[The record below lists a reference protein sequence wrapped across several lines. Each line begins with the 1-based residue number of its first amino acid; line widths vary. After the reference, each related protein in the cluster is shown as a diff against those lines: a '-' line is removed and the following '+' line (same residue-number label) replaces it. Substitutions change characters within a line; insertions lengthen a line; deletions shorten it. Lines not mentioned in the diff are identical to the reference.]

1 MMKIEE
7 KIQTKSYYGDNFEI
21 ITTPYTGVDFSQK
34 CFIFPGQGVAE
45 EGMFLPELKRS
56 VAFQTVFYQIDE
68 FCEKNN
74 LAPASLFLTNP
85 KEIKGSKEY
94 PALRN
99 LALFGTEVA
108 LFRHLV
114 SMGIVPSVLTGH
126 SFGEYAQIVC
136 SGAVKL
142 EEMIDIVYHRD
153 LFSPDVNTHGTLVAI
168 SYDTKKLD
176 ELPLNKDKCTI
187 ANLNGPKQIVLSM
200 GADYIDEALMIL
212 KNSRIAFKAL
222 YEVGRPYH
230 SSLMG
235 EVRSN
240 LMEHLKSKNLN
251 LYPLEYDFISSV
263 TGLKYLKGNSIS
275 IDQVNELLTN
285 QLIRPVDF
293 IAQIELVYSSGVQSF
308 IELGP
313 GNTHLGFA
321 KSILFGKKI
330 FTHPSVELIR
340 KSNRSKKNFLSFK
353 VDPDKSKIFKI
364 LSKYIGEITG
374 YEVSDITMFDNF
386 QEDLGIDSLKKAEII
401 FKVLEEA
408 NIVFE
413 DGASISQF
421 QHIGEVVQYLEN
433 SGNNSI
439 LKKTSKRKNNFGR
452 YFKKRVASNLM
463 FKNESATNSIFVLP
477 LSRIVNDIDNLKSE
491 IITLKNQR
499 KSFAFVIEVDLER
512 NLGDLFQS
520 KDETLKLF
528 NIIKDIFQTTF
539 FDIEDLKVILLGRN
553 ESPYYLSLISFFK
566 SLHKELKNFFFKGV
580 LYLKDNDQRLQQDL
594 ANELEEKSCIEV
606 LYNKEGRFSYHFE
619 KIANSDFKSNP
630 YENSVIL
637 SIGGSKGILNHLLGK
652 SKKTKTTTLYILGR
666 TPADEQKLQK
676 AIEPIRKKF
685 KTVNYIQADASKF
698 IDLKKTIESILNHEK
713 KIDFIF
719 NASGAEISKALF
731 KKTTEEMSFELQSK
745 IDPVVLLDQVLKELA
760 YKPKR
765 ILNFSSI
772 VSHFG
777 NDGQCVYSF
786 SNTLLSHS
794 DYFANHS
801 FVHWPPMDRI
811 GMTEDLGI
819 LQKLKDSGVSLMSP
833 KEAGD
838 LFFEECHAELLGNKD
853 FYYLDPKDILLF
865 DYYLMNIP
873 SYAPIWGNLI
883 DPRNTTYL
891 KNYDLRQDSYIL
903 DHHINETCILPAAAA
918 AATFHLYG
926 TKYFKQ
932 LPKIKDLS
940 IKNVL
945 VVNQK
950 TVSYFVQFDHTYS
963 NEVSCSIRSQVD
975 HVEGKL
981 VNQASSLGKAN
992 LDFVAAES
1000 LILSTFYCKKTINY
1014 GKKFQVLQNV
1024 YLDKDLNVC
1033 GVINL
1038 KEIPFYHGYKQFD
1051 HILFA
1056 VEAGLQALS
1065 FKSVRDSV
1073 GLGVPLKFGAIEFS
1087 NTNWSDYLFIRPT
1100 KFRATSKNQVYGD
1113 VEIINQNDEIVMKL
1127 VEVELSIIL
1136 KYDSIPF
1143 ETTNSTWTPYL

>member
-1 MMKIEE
+1 MKIEE
-7 KIQTKSYYGDNFEI
+7 QIQTKSYYGNSFEI
-21 ITTPYTGVDFSQK
+21 VTTPYAGVDFSQK

-56 VAFQTVFYQIDE
+56 AAFQAIFNQIDE

-74 LAPASLFLTNP
+74 IASASLFLTNP
-85 KEIKGSKEY
+85 KEIKSNKEF

-114 SMGIVPSVLTGH
+114 SMGIVPSLLTGH

-136 SGAVKL
+136 SGAISL
-142 EEMIDIVYHRD
+142 EEMIDVVYHRD
-153 LFSPDVNTHGTLVAI
+153 LFSPEVNTHGTLVAI
-168 SYDTKKLD
+168 SYDAKKVD
-176 ELPLNKDKCTI
+176 ELPLIKEKCTV
-187 ANLNGPKQIVLSM
+187 ANLNGPKQVVLSI
-200 GADYIDEALMIL
+200 GSDYIDEALVTL
-212 KNSRIAFKAL
+212 KNSRIAYKPLF
-222 YEVGRPYH
+222 EVGRPYH

-235 EVRSN
+235 EARIS
-240 LMEHLKSKNLN
+240 LKNYLQGKDLTPNQ
-251 LYPLEYDFISSV
+251 LEYDFISSV
-263 TGLKYLKGNSIS
+263 TGVKYLKGSRLSIEQ
-275 IDQVNELLTN
+275 IQDLLTN
-285 QLIRPVDF
+285 QLIKPVDF
-293 IAQIELVYSSGVQSF
+293 ISQIELVYSSGVHSF

-313 GNTHLGFA
+313 GNIHLGFT
-321 KSILFGKKI
+321 KSILLGKKI
-330 FTHPSVELIR
+330 ITHPSVELIR

-353 VDPDKSKIFKI
+353 VDPDKSRIFKI

-421 QHIGEVVQYLEN
+421 QHIGEVVQYLE
-433 SGNNSI
+433 SSSSKSV
-439 LKKTSKRKNNFGR
+439 LRKTSKRKNNFGR
-452 YFKKRVASNLM
+452 YLKKRVASSLM
-463 FKNESATNSIFVLP
+463 FKSEVARPIFLMP
-477 LSRIVNDIDNLKSE
+477 LSRIVNDVDNLKSE
-491 IITLKNQR
+491 IEAFKKQN
-499 KSFAFVIEVDLER
+499 KSFAFVVEVDFERSLE
-512 NLGDLFQS
+512 DLFQS
-520 KDETLKLF
+520 KGETLKLF
-528 NIIKDIFQTTF
+528 NIVKDLFQTTF
-539 FDIEDLKVILLGRN
+539 LGIEDLKVILLGRA

-566 SLHKELKNFFFKGV
+566 SLLKELKNFYFKGIV
-580 LYLKDNDQRLQQDL
+580 YLKNNDQSLLQDL
-594 ANELEEKSCIEV
+594 ANELDEKSCIEV
-606 LYNKEGRFSYHFE
+606 LYTEEGRFSYHFE
-619 KIANSDFKSNP
+619 RLPRSSSKINP
-630 YENSVIL
+630 FADSVIL
-637 SIGGSKGILNHLLGK
+637 SVGGSKGILNHLLGK
-652 SKKTKTTTLYILGR
+652 SRKTKNTTLYILGR
-666 TPADEQKLQK
+666 TSGDDQKLQK
-676 AIEPIRKKF
+676 ALEPIHKKF
-685 KTVNYIQADASKF
+685 KAVKYVQADASKAN
-698 IDLKKTIESILNHEK
+698 DLKRAIEEILKTES
-713 KIDFIF
+713 KIDFVF

-731 KKTTEEMSFELQSK
+731 KKTTEEMNFELQSK
-745 IDPVVLLDQVLKELA
+745 VDPVFLLDQVLKELS

-794 DYFANHS
+794 QYFANHS

-838 LFFEECHAELLGNKD
+838 LFFEECHDELLSNKD

-891 KNYDLRQDSYIL
+891 KNYDLKQDSYIL

-926 TKYFKQ
+926 TKYFKH
-932 LPKIKDLS
+932 LPLIQDLS

-950 TVSYFVQFDHTYS
+950 TVSYFVQFDHAS
-963 NEVSCSIRSQVD
+963 SDEISCSIRSQVD
-975 HVEGKL
+975 HVQGKL
-981 VNQASSLGKAN
+981 LSQKRDLGKAN
-992 LDFVAAES
+992 LKFVAAES
-1000 LILSTFYCKKTINY
+1000 LILSTFYCKKTIDY
-1014 GKKFQVLQNV
+1014 GKKFQVLESI

-1038 KEIPFYHGYKQFD
+1038 KEIPFYHGNKQFD
-1051 HILFA
+1051 HVLFA
-1056 VEAGLQALS
+1056 IEAGLQTLS
-1065 FKSVRDSV
+1065 FKSVRDDV
-1073 GLGVPLKFGAIEFS
+1073 GLGVPLKFGSIEFS
-1087 NTNWSDYLFIRPT
+1087 DACWSNYLFIRLT
-1100 KFRATSKNQVYGD
+1100 KFRETSKNQVYGD
-1113 VEIINQNDEIVMKL
+1113 IEIINQDDDIVMRL
-1127 VEVELSIIL
+1127 TEVELSIIL

-1143 ETTNSTWTPYL
+1143 ETTATNWTPYL